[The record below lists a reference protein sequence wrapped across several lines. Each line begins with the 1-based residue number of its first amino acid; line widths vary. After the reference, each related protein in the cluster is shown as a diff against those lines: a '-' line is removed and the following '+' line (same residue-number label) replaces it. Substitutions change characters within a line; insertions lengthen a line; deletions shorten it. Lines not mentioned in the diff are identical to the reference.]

1 MNFNSCELLA
11 VCRTFIHRPFV
22 LVIVLK
28 DKKIDFL
35 CESILTLPSVKS
47 KSSCIVVAYN
57 ISFGSSTTILGGFFL
72 EHSFFVI
79 LVYLFAHIANVVT
92 VRHFISLSQYLTVRF
107 GISDFKFN
115 IFFVF
120 VGRRRYI

>member
-47 KSSCIVVAYN
+47 KSSCIVVSLYYGAKY
-57 ISFGSSTTILGGFFL
+57 ICKIL
-72 EHSFFVI
+72 
-79 LVYLFAHIANVVT
+79 
-92 VRHFISLSQYLTVRF
+92 
-107 GISDFKFN
+107 SDFKGTYLLYN
-115 IFFVF
+115 AIICISCAIISMSMVIL
-120 VGRRRYI
+120 YIKLLYPIIPKFIRKILDQ